1 MISLDQV
8 QLLEHKVETVVAKI
22 TDLQKEND
30 FLRSKF
36 SELKVQYDEMQKA
49 NVELSAKVSLYEQ
62 NQPTIE
68 SGIMKALE
76 RLNNIEDSVLRVSG
90 GRVEASISMPEQ
102 NLSSIPSGENSVAQ
116 SISAQYVASS
126 KTAQQPAPSANPFPN
141 ITSAV
146 PQQKNATETQQLDI
160 F

>member
-8 QLLEHKVETVVAKI
+8 QLLEHKVETAVAKI
-22 TDLQKEND
+22 ADLQKEND
-30 FLRSKF
+30 FLRNKF

-90 GRVEASISMPEQ
+90 GSIEAPVSMPEQ
-102 NLSSIPSGENSVAQ
+102 NLTSIPSNEGMGVQTPSQFAMNNTNVQPPVS
-116 SISAQYVASS
+116 SIDSF
-126 KTAQQPAPSANPFPN
+126 PS
-141 ITSAV
+141 IGSAV
-146 PQQKNATETQQLDI
+146 SQQKSAAETQQLDI

>member
-8 QLLEHKVETVVAKI
+8 QLLEHKVETAVAKI
-22 TDLQKEND
+22 ADLQKEND
-30 FLRSKF
+30 FLRNKF

-49 NVELSAKVSLYEQ
+49 NVELSAKVSLFEQ

-90 GRVEASISMPEQ
+90 GSIEAPVSMPEQ
-102 NLSSIPSGENSVAQ
+102 NLASRPSNEDAGIPPATQFVA
-116 SISAQYVASS
+116 SAQPVQS
-126 KTAQQPAPSANPFPN
+126 TPSVDPFST
-141 ITSAV
+141 ITSSVSQPKA
-146 PQQKNATETQQLDI
+146 PGETQQLDI

>member
-8 QLLEHKVETVVAKI
+8 QLLEHKVETAVAKI
-22 TDLQKEND
+22 ADLQKEND
-30 FLRSKF
+30 FLRNKF

-49 NVELSAKVSLYEQ
+49 NVELSAKVSLFEQ

-90 GRVEASISMPEQ
+90 GSIESTVSMPEQ
-102 NLSSIPSGENSVAQ
+102 NLAQKNPEEGSGIQSQSAAQ
-116 SISAQYVASS
+116 FVAS
-126 KTAQQPAPSANPFPN
+126 APSVQNPASVDPFST
-141 ITSAV
+141 ITSSV
-146 PQQKNATETQQLDI
+146 SQQKAPGETQQLDI

>member
-8 QLLEHKVETVVAKI
+8 QLLEHKVETAVAKI
-22 TDLQKEND
+22 ADLQKEND
-30 FLRSKF
+30 FLRNKF

-49 NVELSAKVSLYEQ
+49 NVELSAKVSLFEQ

-90 GRVEASISMPEQ
+90 GSIEAPVSMPEQ
-102 NLSSIPSGENSVAQ
+102 NPVSKPSNESTGGQVSPQFVA
-116 SISAQYVASS
+116 SAQPVQSTPSIDPFATIASS
-126 KTAQQPAPSANPFPN
+126 
-141 ITSAV
+141 V
-146 PQQKNATETQQLDI
+146 PQHKAPGETQQLDI

>member
-8 QLLEHKVETVVAKI
+8 QLLEHKVETAVAKI
-22 TDLQKEND
+22 ADLQKEND
-30 FLRSKF
+30 FLRNKF

-49 NVELSAKVSLYEQ
+49 NVELSAKVSLFEQ

-90 GRVEASISMPEQ
+90 GNIESSVTMPEQ
-102 NLSSIPSGENSVAQ
+102 NLAAKPSNESAGAQPATQFVASAQPAQNSPSIDPFSTITSSVAQ
-116 SISAQYVASS
+116 Q
-126 KTAQQPAPSANPFPN
+126 K
-141 ITSAV
+141 V
-146 PQQKNATETQQLDI
+146 PGETQQLDI

>member
-8 QLLEHKVETVVAKI
+8 QLLEHKVETAVAKI
-22 TDLQKEND
+22 ADLQKEND
-30 FLRSKF
+30 FLRNKF

-90 GRVEASISMPEQ
+90 GSIEAPVSMPEQ
-102 NLSSIPSGENSVAQ
+102 NLTSIPSNEGMGVQTSSQFAMNNTNVQ
-116 SISAQYVASS
+116 SPVSS
-126 KTAQQPAPSANPFPN
+126 IDSFPS
-141 ITSAV
+141 IGSAV
-146 PQQKNATETQQLDI
+146 SQQKSAAETQQLDI